1 MGMYEAYGGKGKS
14 IWNEE
19 DMYNSIEEQ
28 LEETEVTAKGERKQQ
43 KNYSCVKEAK
53 KGEHLNEGI

>member
-28 LEETEVTAKGERKQQ
+28 LEETEVTAKGERKQ
-43 KNYSCVKEAK
+43 KITIVVSKKPRKE
-53 KGEHLNEGI
+53 NI